1 LEEIAVQKMRI
12 TLLTA
17 IAAGA
22 GFLLA
27 SGTVFAHH
35 GANLYDM
42 TKTVMLKG
50 TVAKFYWGNPHNE
63 VAVDVTDEKGSVA
76 QWVAYTEPPLVMLE
90 RGWTRKSIP
99 VGEKVTMYIFAAKN
113 GSTVGTLNRIVLP
126 DGKELEAYPMPG
138 RGAAP
143 PPAK

>member
-1 LEEIAVQKMRI
+1 MAVLKLTRI
-12 TLLTA
+12 IGTA
-17 IAAGA
+17 ALAG
-22 GFLLA
+22 LLA
-27 SGTVFAHH
+27 SVTVFAHH

-42 TKTVMLKG
+42 TKTVELKG

-63 VAVDVTDEKGSVA
+63 VAIDVTDSAGKIV

-99 VGEKVTMYIFAAKN
+99 VGEKVTMYVFAAKN

-126 DGKELEAYPMPG
+126 NGTELTAYDAP
-138 RGAAP
+138 RAAAP
-143 PPAK
+143 APAK